1 MGGRLDGKVRLMK
14 HFLRGLFLMSAWLC
28 AGFYGDV
35 ARGAEPIIRIAEVR
49 ALSREAAARSLPVTV
64 RGVVTWRSGRD
75 EFAIQDASGGTWVHV
90 FVARQQQLWNG
101 EEAVLAE
108 ITEGMEL
115 EIDGV
120 ARAAGQPPLH

>member
-1 MGGRLDGKVRLMK
+1 MK
-14 HFLRGLFLMSAWLC
+14 PFLRGLLLMSAWLC

-35 ARGAEPIIRIAEVR
+35 ARAAEPIIRIAEVR
-49 ALSREAAARSLPVTV
+49 ALSREAAANSLPVTV

-108 ITEGMEL
+108 ITSSATFGAHRL
-115 EIDGV
+115 S
-120 ARAAGQPPLH
+120 QWS